1 MSPFKFES
9 LTFAER
15 VHLDTVVGK
24 SYNVLKHGYVTPEN
38 VKIAYPILKAN
49 EIRTAMMPMITEKT
63 NVITGNSLKEIAEEF
78 SLSVSASASAMM
90 FSASIAV
97 DFKKETKSSTE
108 MAYCKLWHLA
118 IKKRE
123 SLANDDDYKKHLHP
137 QFESDINNLT
147 PEKFF
152 EKYGTH
158 LITEAWFGGRLEFNF
173 SKEKQ
178 INETKED
185 IKTEVKA
192 AYGKMA
198 SAKSASEIKKSTKD
212 VFGSSD
218 MTSQIVGG
226 TSISVHSEESF
237 VEEYKK
243 WTASLAKSENLEF
256 CALPSEGAL
265 VPLWELCKNPARARL
280 LENYYKQIAASNGS
294 MLAKAE
300 LYVKNIQFVNHSN
313 ATQAKRSCPDG
324 YVLVD
329 KDLNAGAKGD
339 YIYMC
344 YELGQG
350 KSNSITNCLLDEAS
364 KAANPAHGIPWTIRG
379 KRANY
384 YRHSMDLNK
393 GAKGQYIYFYH
404 TKDTN
409 FSPIKRMT
417 VVFQDEKIAEED
429 WEVVRWGRTGQA
441 GDCNKS
447 VGGKYIYI
455 YVNRG

>member
-198 SAKSASEIKKSTKD
+198 SAKSASEIKKA
-212 VFGSSD
+212 
-218 MTSQIVGG
+218 I
-226 TSISVHSEESF
+226 
-237 VEEYKK
+237 
-243 WTASLAKSENLEF
+243 
-256 CALPSEGAL
+256 
-265 VPLWELCKNPARARL
+265 
-280 LENYYKQIAASNGS
+280 
-294 MLAKAE
+294 
-300 LYVKNIQFVNHSN
+300 
-313 ATQAKRSCPDG
+313 
-324 YVLVD
+324 
-329 KDLNAGAKGD
+329 
-339 YIYMC
+339 
-344 YELGQG
+344 
-350 KSNSITNCLLDEAS
+350 
-364 KAANPAHGIPWTIRG
+364 
-379 KRANY
+379 
-384 YRHSMDLNK
+384 
-393 GAKGQYIYFYH
+393 
-404 TKDTN
+404 
-409 FSPIKRMT
+409 
-417 VVFQDEKIAEED
+417 
-429 WEVVRWGRTGQA
+429 
-441 GDCNKS
+441 
-447 VGGKYIYI
+447 
-455 YVNRG
+455 